1 MSESDATD
9 VARVLDCLPAL
20 RRALGTEVPTSPKG
34 EAISAT
40 QFYAVRALEDRDRT
54 AGELAR
60 AISVRL
66 PTLTQIVD
74 ALVDRGWIERRDDP
88 SDRRKVWLGL
98 TERGREAA
106 RYAGVAA
113 EDRLDTVL
121 SEITPAQR
129 RALVKGLEA
138 LRGAIQAQRRQLTTS
153 RAEPTR
159 ADGRAR

>member
-1 MSESDATD
+1 MFETDATD

-20 RRALGTEVPTSPKG
+20 RRALGTDVPTSPNG
-34 EAISAT
+34 ETISAT
-40 QFYAVRALEDRDRT
+40 QFYAVRALEQRDRT

-88 SDRRKVWLGL
+88 ADRRKVWLGL

-106 RYAGVAA
+106 QYAGVAA
-113 EDRLDTVL
+113 
-121 SEITPAQR
+121 
-129 RALVKGLEA
+129 
-138 LRGAIQAQRRQLTTS
+138 
-153 RAEPTR
+153 
-159 ADGRAR
+159 

>member
-1 MSESDATD
+1 MAAFPQGLPPPGRWVRLR
-9 VARVLDCLPAL
+9 VAA
-20 RRALGTEVPTSPKG
+20 AAGTGK
-34 EAISAT
+34 
-40 QFYAVRALEDRDRT
+40 
-54 AGELAR
+54 GELAR

-98 TERGREAA
+98 TEGGREAA
-106 RYAGVAA
+106 HYAGVAA

-138 LRGAIQAQRRQLTTS
+138 LRGAIQSQRRQVTSS